1 MSTETI
7 AGWTVSLMRVVKKIN
22 VYSKLNSPGWPAL
35 NNLKDNAR
43 AFISRW
49 QKILM
54 MKEVAENLLLIKKQ
68 TGWSSHV
75 PNRK

>member
-22 VYSKLNSPGWPAL
+22 VYSKLNSPSWPAL

-43 AFISRW
+43 AFISR
-49 QKILM
+49 
-54 MKEVAENLLLIKKQ
+54 
-68 TGWSSHV
+68 
-75 PNRK
+75 